1 VVVVRFIRE
10 RDRDCVKERGQ
21 EGIGPRRKKLK
32 DKMSG
37 DNVAWTFS
45 VRATSLP

>member
-10 RDRDCVKERGQ
+10 RDRDCVEERGQ
-21 EGIGPRRKKLK
+21 EGIRPRRKKLK

-37 DNVAWTFS
+37 GDMAWTFP